1 MISQPGKARKWC
13 DRHLRGC
20 YRHMPT
26 DSVIELGIVL
36 YPGVQMAT
44 VLGLTDLFG
53 IAQQGAGAPDEPC
66 RPRLRVSHWQLD
78 DTGRRPER
86 IHDSHP
92 DADCSPSV
100 LILPPS
106 LRAPISAE
114 AARPYRDWLRQ
125 QHDAGVRLA
134 SVCAGAFL
142 LGETGLLAGRTVTTH
157 WLHAEGFWARFPDV
171 RLDADQLI
179 IDADDIITAGGLM
192 AWTDLGLR
200 LVDRYLGARAMIDT
214 AQMLVIDPPG
224 RQQRYYSAFAPRLN
238 HGDGA
243 ILAVQHWLQE
253 SAAQD
258 VALAA
263 LAQRAGLEERT
274 FLRRFRKAT
283 GMTTTDYCQRIRVG
297 RARELLQASRLP
309 LERVAWEVGYADPGA
324 FRKVFTRIVGLSP
337 GAYRRRFGTTPGTS
351 G

>member
-1 MISQPGKARKWC
+1 MPNQPQ
-13 DRHLRGC
+13 
-20 YRHMPT
+20 
-26 DSVIELGIVL
+26 IELGILL

-44 VLGLTDLFG
+44 VFGLTDLFG
-53 IAQQGAGAPDEPC
+53 IAGRFDGTAGDPSRAP
-66 RPRLRVSHWQLD
+66 LRISHWKLSESGQAAS
-78 DTGRRPER
+78 R
-86 IHDSHP
+86 IYDSHP
-92 DADCSPSV
+92 DACCTPSV

-106 LRAPISAE
+106 LEEPISVE

-125 QHDAGVRLA
+125 QHQAGVRLA
-134 SVCAGAFL
+134 SICAGAFL

-157 WLHAEGFWARFPDV
+157 WVYVERFMARFPDV

-200 LVDRYLGARAMIDT
+200 LVDRYLGAKAMIDT

-224 RQQRYYSAFAPRLN
+224 RQQRYYSAFSPRLN
-238 HGDGA
+238 HGDNA
-243 ILAVQHWLQE
+243 ILAVQQWLQE
-253 SAAQD
+253 TAAEE
-258 VALAA
+258 VALTE

-283 GMTTTDYCQRIRVG
+283 GMTTTDYCQRLRVG

-309 LERVAWEVGYADPGA
+309 IERVAWEVGYADPGA
-324 FRKVFTRIVGLSP
+324 FRKVFTRVVGLTP
-337 GAYRRRFGTTPGTS
+337 GAYRRRFGMAPGAER
-351 G
+351 

>member
-1 MISQPGKARKWC
+1 MPNQPQ
-13 DRHLRGC
+13 
-20 YRHMPT
+20 
-26 DSVIELGIVL
+26 IELGIVL

-53 IAQQGAGAPDEPC
+53 IAGRFDGAAGAPD
-66 RPRLRVSHWQLD
+66 RPPLRISHWQMGE
-78 DTGRRPER
+78 TGQAAKRV
-86 IHDSHP
+86 HDSHP
-92 DADCSPSV
+92 DAHCTPSV

-106 LRAPISAE
+106 LAEPISSE

-125 QHDAGVRLA
+125 QHQTGVRLA
-134 SVCAGAFL
+134 SICAGAFL
-142 LGETGLLAGRTVTTH
+142 LGETGLLAGRTATTH
-157 WLHAEGFWARFPDV
+157 WLHVERFTARFPDV

-200 LVDRYLGARAMIDT
+200 LVDRYLGAKAMIDT

-224 RQQRYYSAFAPRLN
+224 RQQRYYSAFAPRLS
-238 HGDGA
+238 HGDSA
-243 ILAVQHWLQE
+243 ILAVQQWLQE
-253 SAAQD
+253 TAAEE
-258 VALAA
+258 VALAE

-283 GMTTTDYCQRIRVG
+283 GMTTTDYCQRLRVA

-309 LERVAWEVGYADPGA
+309 VERVAWEVGYADPGA
-324 FRKVFTRIVGLSP
+324 FRKVFTRIVGLTP
-337 GAYRRRFGTTPGTS
+337 GAYRRRFGTEPGAVR
-351 G
+351 